1 MGDIIRKM
9 RHHVPE
15 TFLGNYVFLAA
26 YMTVF
31 SLYDGAAI
39 EAVFLFTLRY
49 VRQCK
54 ILFKNKYKKIQAP
67 FSFTLL
73 YKKITFAKVGSPKT
87 EVGRLSFNVESLSG
101 FRRQSSVF

>member
-1 MGDIIRKM
+1 M
-9 RHHVPE
+9 REHVPE
-15 TFLGNYVFLAA
+15 SFLGNYVFLAA

-67 FSFTLL
+67 VFFYVSYFCKQVRSL
-73 YKKITFAKVGSPKT
+73 KA
-87 EVGRLSFNVESLSG
+87 EVGRISSDFSLRSSDSKTISF
-101 FRRQSSVF
+101 